1 MNEKY
6 MKRAIELA
14 LLAKGRTSPNPMAG
28 AVIVKGGKIVGE
40 GYHKK
45 AGTPHAE
52 INALDAAG
60 KGAKDGII
68 YINLE
73 PCCHQGRTPP
83 CTKSLIKS
91 GLKKIV
97 VGMIDPNPLVSGK
110 GIKELKDAGIQVSA
124 GLLEKECRK
133 INEVYIKYITTGT
146 PFVLL
151 KVAMSLDGKIATHT
165 KESKWITGKLS
176 RDMVHQLRDEVDA
189 VMVGIGTVLQDDPNL
204 TAVLKKKRVNDPI
217 RIIVDS
223 GLRIPLDANVLKSP
237 LNPPFSKGG
246 KGGIRAIIAVAKRAD
261 DKKITALK
269 EKGGD
274 VLIIEGNEERVN
286 LIKLMEELGKREITS
301 VMIEGG
307 SELNSSAIE
316 AGIVDK
322 VIFFIAPRIIGGKEG
337 ISSVGGKGIV
347 KLEDSLNIR
356 DVNVDRIGSDIVVEG
371 YLGKNF

>member
-14 LLAKGRTSPNPMAG
+14 LMAKGRTSPNPMVG
-28 AVIVKGGKIVGE
+28 AVIIKGGKIVGE

-52 INALDAAG
+52 INALDAAS
-60 KGAKDGII
+60 KSAKDGIM

-110 GIKELKDAGIQVSA
+110 GIKELKDAGIQVSV

-165 KESKWITGKLS
+165 KDSKWITGKPS
-176 RDMVHQLRDEVDA
+176 RDRVHQLRDEVDA

-204 TAVLKKKRVNDPI
+204 TVSLKKKKVNDPI

-223 GLRIPLDANVLKSP
+223 SLRIPLDANVFKSP
-237 LNPPFSKGG
+237 HNPPFRKGG
-246 KGGIRAIIAVAKRAD
+246 RGGIRVIIAAAKRAD
-261 DKKITALK
+261 DKKVNELK
-269 EKGGD
+269 EKGVD

-286 LIKLMEELGKREITS
+286 LLKLMEELGKREIAG

-322 VIFFIAPRIIGGKEG
+322 VIFFIAPRIIGGKDG
-337 ISSVGGKGIV
+337 ISSVGGRGIV

>member
-6 MKRAIELA
+6 MKRVIELA
-14 LLAKGRTSPNPMAG
+14 LLAKGRTSPNPMVG
-28 AVIVKGGKIVGE
+28 ALIVKGGKIVGE

-52 INALDAAG
+52 INALDEAG
-60 KGAKDGII
+60 KSARDGIM

-73 PCCHQGRTPP
+73 PCCHHGRTPP

-97 VGMIDPNPLVSGK
+97 VGMVDPNPLVSGK
-110 GIKELKDAGIQVSA
+110 GIKELKEAGIKVSV

-133 INEVYIKYITTGT
+133 INEIYIKHITTGM

-165 KESKWITGKLS
+165 KESKWITGKPA
-176 RDMVHQLRDEVDA
+176 RERVYQLRDEMDA

-204 TAVLKKKRVNDPI
+204 TVALKKRRVNNPI

-223 GLRIPLDANVLKSP
+223 SLRIPLDANVLKSP
-237 LNPPFSKGG
+237 N
-246 KGGIRAIIAVAKRAD
+246 KGGIRTIIATTNRAD
-261 DKKITALK
+261 DKKIAALK
-269 EKGGD
+269 EKGVD
-274 VLIIEGNEERVN
+274 VLIIEGSEEKVN
-286 LIKLMEELGKREITS
+286 LIKLMKELGKREITS
-301 VMIEGG
+301 VMLEGG

-316 AGIVDK
+316 DGIVDK
-322 VIFFIAPRIIGGKEG
+322 VMFFIAPRIIGGKD
-337 ISSVGGKGIV
+337 SVPSIGGKGIV

-356 DVNVDRIGSDIVVEG
+356 DVHIDRIGSDIVVEG
-371 YLGKNF
+371 YLQR

>member
-14 LLAKGRTSPNPMAG
+14 LMAKGRTSPNPMVG
-28 AVIVKGGKIVGE
+28 AVIIKGGKIVGE

-52 INALDAAG
+52 INALDAAS
-60 KGAKDGII
+60 KSAKDGIM

-110 GIKELKDAGIQVSA
+110 GIKELKDAGIQVSV

-165 KESKWITGKLS
+165 KDSKWITGKPS
-176 RDMVHQLRDEVDA
+176 RDRVHQLRDEVDA

-204 TAVLKKKRVNDPI
+204 TVSLKKKKVNDPI

-223 GLRIPLDANVLKSP
+223 SLRIPLDANVFKSP
-237 LNPPFSKGG
+237 HNPPFRKGG
-246 KGGIRAIIAVAKRAD
+246 RGGIRVIIAAAKRAD
-261 DKKITALK
+261 DKKVSALK
-269 EKGGD
+269 EKGVD

-286 LIKLMEELGKREITS
+286 LLKLMEDLGKREITS
-301 VMIEGG
+301 IMIEGG

-322 VIFFIAPRIIGGKEG
+322 VIFFIAPRIIGGKDG
-337 ISSVGGKGIV
+337 ISSVGGRGIV